1 MIFDTHC
8 HLNSPELYLEHQ
20 KYIDNALLVGV
31 KRFLIVGYDLDS
43 SLKAIEIAKKYPKV
57 CCAAIGIHPS
67 EILKC
72 QGNDLE
78 RIEELLKEDVVKAVG
93 EIGLDYHWDDV
104 PKDIQKEWFEK
115 QIKLANKYHKPIVIH
130 TRDAAEDTYNILKV
144 NKEYIYKGIMHC
156 YSGSAE
162 MVKMYTDLG
171 MYISLGGPLTFKNA
185 RVPKEVVKVVPKDKL
200 LFETDSPYLAPH
212 PLRGKQNEPALI
224 TLVIKEASSL
234 LEIDYE
240 ELASLTYKNALE
252 VLDIHE

>member
-8 HLNSPELYLEHQ
+8 HLNSPELYPEYQ
-20 KYIDNALLVGV
+20 KHIDNALLVGV
-31 KRFLIVGYDLDS
+31 KRFLVVGYDLDS
-43 SLKAIEIAKKYPKV
+43 SLKAIEIAKAYPGV
-57 CCAAIGIHPS
+57 CYAAIGIHPS

-72 QGNDLE
+72 KENDLD
-78 RIEELLKEDVVKAVG
+78 RIKELLKEDVVKAVG

-104 PKDIQKEWFEK
+104 PRDIQKEWFEK
-115 QIKLANKYHKPIVIH
+115 QIKLAHKYHKPIVIH
-130 TRDAAEDTYNILKV
+130 TRDAAEDTYSILKN

-185 RVPKEVVKVVPKDKL
+185 RVPKEVIKVVPKDRL

-224 TLVIKEASSL
+224 TLVIKEASYL
-234 LEIDYE
+234 LDIEYE
-240 ELASLTYKNALE
+240 KLASLTYKNALE

>member
-1 MIFDTHC
+1 
-8 HLNSPELYLEHQ
+8 
-20 KYIDNALLVGV
+20 
-31 KRFLIVGYDLDS
+31 
-43 SLKAIEIAKKYPKV
+43 
-57 CCAAIGIHPS
+57 
-67 EILKC
+67 
-72 QGNDLE
+72 
-78 RIEELLKEDVVKAVG
+78 
-93 EIGLDYHWDDV
+93 
-104 PKDIQKEWFEK
+104 
-115 QIKLANKYHKPIVIH
+115 
-130 TRDAAEDTYNILKV
+130 
-144 NKEYIYKGIMHC
+144 MHC

-252 VLDIHE
+252 VLDIYE